1 MGRKSAAVLD
11 VRSSDVTVV
20 IGQRGVNNTFVIQGM
35 YTQPYKGY
43 ADAEFFDTK
52 DLQEAVFA
60 ALDEASAEAG
70 VRIRELYVGVPAE
83 FLFVRTQRCFMRFE
97 NKRKVVR
104 ADVQAL
110 YASEPQE
117 DFGGAT
123 VIRKEAAYF
132 VLSDR
137 RRAFD
142 PVGMVSNSLEG
153 QFSYFL
159 ADDRFI
165 DCMDNF
171 LAEYG
176 VRRREYLPATQAQA
190 LYLLSRSARAAGAIL
205 WDVDR
210 ISMSFS
216 VVEGEGI
223 VWQQACSAGGGHVT
237 AQVYFEEKSASEVPF
252 YVLEALVG
260 KINLASM
267 DEAGVTVEY
276 TDRQATYTVSATFLK
291 SCVQDG
297 LDMLCD
303 IFGQFFEMSG
313 DPGLYY
319 RPIYLTGGGIT
330 ENRGVREYLSM
341 RLGRTVEILA
351 PQVPSFNKA
360 AQSSVL
366 SLLDMALHRQR
377 EKSFLYKLFHGIGG

>member
-1 MGRKSAAVLD
+1 MGRRSAAVLD
-11 VRSSDVTVV
+11 VRSADVTVV
-20 IGQRGVNNTFVIQGM
+20 VGQRGVNNTFVIQGM

-43 ADAEFFDTK
+43 ADAEFFDTQ

-70 VRIRELYVGVPAE
+70 VRIRELYVGVPGE
-83 FLFVRTQRCFMRFE
+83 FLSVRRQRCFMRVE
-97 NKRKVVR
+97 NKSKIVR
-104 ADVQAL
+104 ADVKAL
-110 YASEPQE
+110 YESEPKE
-117 DFGGAT
+117 NFGDAA
-123 VIRKEAAYF
+123 VIRKEAAYY

-153 QFSYFL
+153 QFCYFL
-159 ADDRFI
+159 ADNRFI

-176 VRRREYLPATQAQA
+176 IRRREYLPSSQAQA
-190 LYLLSRSARAAGAIL
+190 LYLLPRSARMAGAIL
-205 WDVDR
+205 WDVDK
-210 ISMSFS
+210 ISMTFS
-216 VVEGEGI
+216 VLEGEGV

-237 AQVYFEEKSASEVPF
+237 AQAYFEEPTAQDVPF
-252 YVLEALVG
+252 SVMEALIG

-267 DEAGVTVEY
+267 DDAGVTVEY
-276 TDRQATYTVSATFLK
+276 TDRRASYAVSVGFLK
-291 SCVQDG
+291 GCVQDG
-297 LDMLCD
+297 LDVLCD
-303 IFGQFFEMSG
+303 LFGQFFELSG

-330 ENRGVREYLSM
+330 EIRGVREYLSM
-341 RLGRTVEILA
+341 RLGRVVDILA
-351 PQVPSFNKA
+351 PQVPSYEKA

-366 SLLDMALHRQR
+366 SLLDMALHRRR

>member
-276 TDRQATYTVSATFLK
+276 TDRQATYTVSAAFLK
-291 SCVQDG
+291 SCV
-297 LDMLCD
+297 
-303 IFGQFFEMSG
+303 
-313 DPGLYY
+313 
-319 RPIYLTGGGIT
+319 
-330 ENRGVREYLSM
+330 
-341 RLGRTVEILA
+341 
-351 PQVPSFNKA
+351 
-360 AQSSVL
+360 
-366 SLLDMALHRQR
+366 
-377 EKSFLYKLFHGIGG
+377 